1 MEDRIIKDRKELDKR
16 PIEIDLNGP
25 QGNAFV
31 LLGLADRLGKK
42 IYGWDKTEEIL
53 EEMKLSTYEL
63 LILTFDKYFG
73 EVVTLYRDGGEPT
86 KWKET

>member
-1 MEDRIIKDRKELDKR
+1 MIKDRREIKHK

-31 LLGLADRLGKK
+31 LLGLASTLGKR
-42 IYGWDKTEEIL
+42 IYGYEQTEFIL
-53 EEMKLSTYEL
+53 EEMKLSTYEM

-73 EVVTLYRDGGEPT
+73 EVVTLYRDGGAPT
-86 KWKET
+86 DWRNT

>member
-1 MEDRIIKDRKELDKR
+1 MIKDRKEIKHR

-25 QGNAFV
+25 EGNAFV
-31 LLGLADRLGKK
+31 LLGYASRLGKQ
-42 IYGWDKTEEIL
+42 IYGYDKTEEII

-73 EVVTLYRDGGEPT
+73 SFVTLYRDGGEP
-86 KWKET
+86 KGWMET

>member
-1 MEDRIIKDRKELDKR
+1 MIRDGREIQHK

-25 QGNAFV
+25 NGNAFV
-31 LLGLADRLGKK
+31 LLGLAKTLGRRLGMTHDK
-42 IYGWDKTEEIL
+42 IEQIQD
-53 EEMKLSTYEL
+53 EMRLSTYEL

-73 EVVTLYRDGGEPT
+73 EYVILYREGGMPE